1 MEKGNTPQE
10 EVIFT
15 KKKEVNQ
22 NLRTKKYS
30 WWKYD
35 DEYITGWQYLGRSL
49 VGGLLSF
56 ILVGFY
62 LQAVTAYK
70 RAKSL
75 GNSSSACNF
84 FSVWGALSLFIGLI
98 PGVNLINIIPHWY
111 LWFSNGPGYMTNT
124 EQQQIQDQ
132 TNDNPDSKKRPIAIT
147 VICVIG
153 FIGAPFAISI
163 IFNQDIALQF
173 GSWYPPYL
181 GLSTVIGLVAMIGLW
196 KMKKWSAYIYTGLVA
211 LNQVVL
217 LAMGVWN
224 IMAIIIP
231 GIIIVIALT
240 HVNKMD

>member
-1 MEKGNTPQE
+1 MQYITCRSCNKETEVSDFFGN
-10 EVIFT
+10 
-15 KKKEVNQ
+15 KKEKCIWCDNLLTTKNISLKKEDYNNLLHNKHENFGSDLGVNKEHEI
-22 NLRTKKYS
+22 NDDISTETYINDGTIEFS

-124 EQQQIQDQ
+124 EQQ
-132 TNDNPDSKKRPIAIT
+132 
-147 VICVIG
+147 
-153 FIGAPFAISI
+153 
-163 IFNQDIALQF
+163 
-173 GSWYPPYL
+173 
-181 GLSTVIGLVAMIGLW
+181 
-196 KMKKWSAYIYTGLVA
+196 
-211 LNQVVL
+211 
-217 LAMGVWN
+217 
-224 IMAIIIP
+224 
-231 GIIIVIALT
+231 
-240 HVNKMD
+240 